1 MDLDGFARDLRTT
14 SIPKAV
20 STTMSR
26 AGGNVMRRAQ
36 ELAPSGPHLTSKNGA
51 PYSDSISFEKDG
63 DLAVEAFARD
73 RGQGPLAGILEFGHG
88 PNAPHPH
95 FIPALDEE
103 AEALPKWLGE
113 AVSKALS

>member
-1 MDLDGFARDLRTT
+1 MDLDGFAKDLRTT

-36 ELAPSGPHLTSKNGA
+36 ELAPSGPHLPGYA
-51 PYSDSISFEKDG
+51 DSISFEKDG

>member
-1 MDLDGFARDLRTT
+1 MDLDGFAKDLRTT
-14 SIPKAV
+14 NISKAV

-36 ELAPSGPHLTSKNGA
+36 ELAPSGPHIPGYA
-51 PYSDSISFEKDG
+51 GSISFEKDG

-88 PNAPHPH
+88 PNAAHPH